1 MRRIL
6 ITLAVTASV
15 LAPCAAIADDAT
27 PSSSTTTTNV
37 TATDPSSDE
46 NRMVCQREKLT
57 GTLLPGPRV
66 CKPLKIWKQQQ
77 QDSKDVV
84 NGITRGN
91 LQMNPPGG

>member
-1 MRRIL
+1 
-6 ITLAVTASV
+6 
-15 LAPCAAIADDAT
+15 
-27 PSSSTTTTNV
+27 
-37 TATDPSSDE
+37 
-46 NRMVCQREKLT
+46 MVCQREKLT